1 MMNAFKAY
9 AMKALEAL
17 HDASIASV
25 FAFCGLMF
33 LLAIIAMAV
42 EVKAIDVQQIHTAPR
57 F

>member
-1 MMNAFKAY
+1 MNTLKAY
-9 AMKALEAL
+9 GLKAFEAL
-17 HDASIASV
+17 HDASVASV

-42 EVKAIDVQQIHTAPR
+42 EIKAINVQHIHTAPQ